1 MNLTKLVK
9 ENISEHNNLFNNLEE
24 KLIIDIVKVGK
35 LIADGLK
42 KEATIFWCGNGGSSS
57 DAQHLNAELVGR
69 FKKNRKPLRSLA
81 LNSDTAVITCISN
94 DFDYS
99 EIYAR
104 QIEALAKEN
113 DILVGISTSGNSKNI
128 IKAFEISN
136 KMNLI
141 NIGLF
146 GKKGG
151 IALSKC
157 HHNILIPSQ
166 STARIQECHIMIG
179 HIICD
184 IIETELGFN

>member
-1 MNLTKLVK
+1 MV
-9 ENISEHNNLFNNLEE
+9 SR
-24 KLIIDIVKVGK
+24 
-35 LIADGLK
+35 K
-42 KEATIFWCGNGGSSS
+42 KQQFFWCGNGGSSS

>member
-1 MNLTKLVK
+1 MDLSKLVK
-9 ENISEHNNLFNNLEE
+9 ENISEHNQLFNNFED
-24 KLIIDIVKVGK
+24 KLILDIVKAGK

-99 EIYAR
+99 EIYSR
-104 QIEALAKEN
+104 QINALAKEN
-113 DILVGISTSGNSKNI
+113 DILVGITTSGNSKNI

-136 KMNLI
+136 KMNLT
-141 NIGLF
+141 NIALL
-146 GKKGG
+146 GKEGG
-151 IALSKC
+151 VVLSKC
-157 HHNILIPSQ
+157 QNNILVPSN

-184 IIETELGFN
+184 IIESELGLN

>member
-1 MNLTKLVK
+1 M
-9 ENISEHNNLFNNLEE
+9 
-24 KLIIDIVKVGK
+24 
-35 LIADGLK
+35 
-42 KEATIFWCGNGGSSS
+42 
-57 DAQHLNAELVGR
+57 
-69 FKKNRKPLRSLA
+69 
-81 LNSDTAVITCISN
+81 
-94 DFDYS
+94 
-99 EIYAR
+99 
-104 QIEALAKEN
+104 AKEN